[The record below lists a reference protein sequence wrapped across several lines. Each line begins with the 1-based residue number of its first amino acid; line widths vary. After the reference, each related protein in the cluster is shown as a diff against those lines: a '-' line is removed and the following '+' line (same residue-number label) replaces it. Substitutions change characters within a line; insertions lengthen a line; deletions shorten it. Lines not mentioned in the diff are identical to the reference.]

1 MISAAGGKPSS
12 RHPIPQ
18 DTQAHGAVRE
28 RESLPREEYRRR
40 RRLFF
45 SLLDGKARRPYNR
58 DTILSGPPPQGSLGA
73 RGKPSGGRGA
83 PEHRAH
89 GREEA
94 PARGGPKR
102 RRSRPRKRK
111 EGRPSFSFV
120 FLLTGIGKRAI
131 IFSAGRPI
139 AFPNPRAAPS
149 AVDAVPALC
158 PRNTVRRPHKAPRP
172 HPRGRGPKKQKQCAA
187 RHAKCEKAPERGP
200 FPFRP

>member
-58 DTILSGPPPQGSLGA
+58 DTILSGPPSDRSLGA
-73 RGKPSGGRGA
+73 RGKPSDGRGA
-83 PEHRAH
+83 PERRAH

-111 EGRPSFSFV
+111 EGQPSFFR
-120 FLLTGIGKRAI
+120 LLLDGILLPRYH
-131 IFSAGRPI
+131 IFIRILQGGSSPDG
-139 AFPNPRAAPS
+139 
-149 AVDAVPALC
+149 
-158 PRNTVRRPHKAPRP
+158 PRP
-172 HPRGRGPKKQKQCAA
+172 EPVTLIRRIWRPGKPSEREAFSVLLDEGPSLCHNILSGADGGFESRPRKGDSA
-187 RHAKCEKAPERGP
+187 
-200 FPFRP
+200 